1 MTISAE
7 HLFAALNLPGKTTRK
22 LHSIREL
29 HNMER
34 FELLLLE
41 ALELFPDAY
50 AHGNQQLAACDAAQI
65 EWLTISD
72 ALYPE
77 ALKASPEAPFVLF
90 YRGNSEALL
99 KSPKVAIVGSRNA
112 DRNGLEY
119 AKLFAETL
127 ALQSACIVSGLALG
141 VDAAAHRG
149 SLTHHIPQ
157 ATIAVLAHGLD
168 TLYPRTNAKLA
179 EEIIAHEGL
188 LLSQFPPGIRPLPQ
202 HFLIRNMVIAGLS
215 NCTVV
220 VQAGERSGSLVTAR
234 FAFETGREVC
244 AIPGAPGDPRHAGT
258 NKLIKEGA
266 HLVCTPDDITAIV
279 PGLQELSKPEHAVLP
294 TTVTDAAK
302 EILRYLEQ
310 NGNSHYS
317 EIHAALTSTARLH
330 QELVQLQLDGLIQ
343 NSGGNYYCLN
353 PSVS

>member
-1 MTISAE
+1 MTFSPE
-7 HLFAALNLPGKTTRK
+7 HLFAALNLPGSITRK
-22 LHSIREL
+22 LHGLREL
-29 HNMER
+29 HDIER
-34 FELLLLE
+34 FEQLLLE
-41 ALELFPDAY
+41 ALELFPDA
-50 AHGNQQLAACDAAQI
+50 HTRGTQQLAACATEQI
-65 EWLTISD
+65 EWLTIADSR
-72 ALYPE
+72 YPE

-99 KSPKVAIVGSRNA
+99 KLPKIAIVGSRNA
-112 DRNGLEY
+112 DRHGLEY
-119 AKLFAETL
+119 AKHFAETL
-127 ALQSACIVSGLALG
+127 TRQSACIVSGLALG

-149 SLTHHIPQ
+149 SLTQNIPQ

-179 EEIIAHEGL
+179 EEIIAKEGL

-220 VQAGERSGSLVTAR
+220 IQAGKRSGSLVTAR
-234 FAFETGREVC
+234 FAFETGRDVC
-244 AIPGAPGDPRHAGT
+244 AIPGSPGDPRHAGT

-279 PGLQELSKPEHAVLP
+279 PGLQELTKEQNSHLAS
-294 TTVTDAAK
+294 TVTEAAK
-302 EILRYLEQ
+302 EILCYLKQ
-310 NGNSHYS
+310 HGNSHYS
-317 EIHAALTSTARLH
+317 DIRAALTSTAHLH

-343 NSGGNYYCLN
+343 TSGGNYYCLS